1 MDRTSEELQK
11 KWADLKSTAKKDIAK
26 YRREIKQTGGGSSLS
41 PPYEVYERIIQ
52 IIGEQ
57 AVEGVKGGIDTA
69 ETTQPVINERGEG
82 GSGKKFVGSQRRPE
96 KKKEKKTTTTLL
108 YKC

>member
-1 MDRTSEELQK
+1 MLQKFDGPGFSKSQREDTWQIIQAVISAISGMDRTSEELQK

-52 IIGEQ
+52 IIGE
-57 AVEGVKGGIDTA
+57 
-69 ETTQPVINERGEG
+69 
-82 GSGKKFVGSQRRPE
+82 
-96 KKKEKKTTTTLL
+96 
-108 YKC
+108 